1 MQRAISCEEEVDQM
15 IDFLTRHGLRLKT
28 WPSRKALIS
37 FASYH
42 VHLAGLIDLSHS
54 EIGRKV
60 VDILSEQ
67 PIEEVQR
74 KRLEAIAGTLV
85 GNYATA
91 WRSNKS
97 G

>member
-1 MQRAISCEEEVDQM
+1 MQHANSCEEVVDHM
-15 IDFLTRHGLRLKT
+15 IDFLMRHGLRLKK
-28 WPSRKALIS
+28 WPGRKALIM

-42 VHLAGLIDLSHS
+42 VRLAGILDLSHS

-60 VDILSEQ
+60 VDILSDEQ
-67 PIEEVQR
+67 VEDSRR

-91 WRSNKS
+91 CRANKS